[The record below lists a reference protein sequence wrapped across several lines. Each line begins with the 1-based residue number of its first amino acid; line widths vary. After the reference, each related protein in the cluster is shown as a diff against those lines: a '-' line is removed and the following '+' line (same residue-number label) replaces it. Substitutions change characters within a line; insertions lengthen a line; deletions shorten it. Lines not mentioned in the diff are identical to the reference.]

1 VTCEIYEK
9 IISINNVTTK
19 TNKNMKM
26 FSEILSFI
34 STAPEDEDD
43 EFDDE
48 NDVTEDL
55 CDFEKSREFLESVV
69 DYKSL
74 EKLSRSIKK
83 MMNDLESNCSIGSS
97 SINKRSRNESLEEN
111 IIIAPIQINNE
122 NNVMGVNM
130 ISWNKIQ
137 IPAFELDAHISLIYT
152 PSPKYY
158 TIDDITDELPMP
170 IQLVEPLLAYIGYR
184 AFASISP
191 NPQNDVGNVYYAR
204 FENSCETVKQ
214 FGILTAEDM
223 DMGSKFNLR
232 GFV

>member
-1 VTCEIYEK
+1 MNVQQVIDLAKTGELKNSAVKDDTASILGYINLGLIELYK
-9 IISINNVTTK
+9 RFQLDVKELIITMGKDGT
-19 TNKNMKM
+19 
-26 FSEILSFI
+26 
-34 STAPEDEDD
+34 PEDPYVKI
-43 EFDDE
+43 
-48 NDVTEDL
+48 NDVTYQMPS
-55 CDFEKSREFLESVV
+55 DFLYLVAAYDEVPRDSVAR
-69 DYKSL
+69 L
-74 EKLSRSIKK
+74 
-83 MMNDLESNCSIGSS
+83 
-97 SINKRSRNESLEEN
+97 
-111 IIIAPIQINNE
+111 APIQINNE

-158 TIDDITDELPMP
+158 TIDDLTDELPIP
-170 IQLVEPLLAYIGYR
+170 IQLVESLLAYIGYR

-223 DMGSKFNLR
+223 DTKIKFNAR
-232 GFV
+232 GFA